1 MWIDLSMT
9 LRVMVLDVLK
19 LGRVFEGWVIPV
31 QMSEPLVEMR
41 VAGANVAYV
50 AFEVLDV
57 DGVEADQG
65 CVEADV
71 CFGYCGGGEEVGR

>member
-1 MWIDLSMT
+1 MA
-9 LRVMVLDVLK
+9 LRIMVLDVFK
-19 LGRVFEGWVIPV
+19 LGRVLEGWVVPV

-71 CFGYCGGGEEVGR
+71 CFGYRRGGEKIGR

>member
-1 MWIDLSMT
+1 MRIDLSMA

-31 QMSEPLVEMR
+31 QMSEPLV
-41 VAGANVAYV
+41 
-50 AFEVLDV
+50 VLDV

-71 CFGYCGGGEEVGR
+71 CFGYCGGGEEVGRWWLGEAFF